1 MRGAVGRR
9 RAALTTFMGSSAN
22 MFAASLQ
29 AILLTPLVL
38 HRVGAPLYGAW
49 MASGEILVWMLA
61 FDFGIPNLLVQRVGA
76 AHAREDFVACGED
89 FAAGFLALG
98 VLATALAVLLYAISP
113 FVPGWLH
120 IGGAEAATLRTCF
133 VVASVSTCTMLL
145 DYGLHGLARGLQDT
159 RLIYRFAVLG
169 TVVGFAVT
177 AFLLHQG
184 YGLLSV
190 AIGLVVRVGVA
201 FLGSVVWFFGIDARI
216 RRACHVRR
224 ERLTELLTLSV
235 PMFLSGITVAVMNN
249 SGVTL
254 VAVLLRPELAAV
266 YGITKRAAD
275 LVRSLADMVG
285 LASYGGFAHLR
296 ASGDAHRAQEVY
308 GEIHATYVAFSVAL
322 LSATV
327 AVNPSLIATW
337 TGAASYGGLA
347 LNALVAL
354 AALAGGW
361 SYLTVNLLRAIGKTS
376 EGSWAVV
383 LDGLV
388 RVPLMAILAITVGLE
403 GLASATIFT
412 AAVAGLWCHRLC
424 RREIGPTPVPDAT
437 TWAVR
442 IILFAVAVAS
452 AASLRVVGWPAV
464 LLFGATWSAVALLL
478 LAVSD
483 PLLKG
488 RIPRLK
494 ARIA

>member
-1 MRGAVGRR
+1 
-9 RAALTTFMGSSAN
+9 

-38 HRVGAPLYGAW
+38 HRVGANLYGAW

-76 AHAREDFVACGED
+76 AHAREDYQTCGED

-98 VLATALAVLLYAISP
+98 GLATALAILLYALAP

-120 IGGAEAATLRTCF
+120 IGGGEAATLRTCF
-133 VVASVSTCTMLL
+133 VVASVSTCMMLL

-159 RLIYRFAVLG
+159 RLIYRFALAG
-169 TVVGFAVT
+169 TLLGFALT

-190 AIGLVVRVGVA
+190 ALGLVVRVGVA

-216 RRACHVRR
+216 RRACRIR
-224 ERLTELLTLSV
+224 KERLRELLTLSL
-235 PMFLSGITVAVMNN
+235 PMFLSGVAVAVMNN

-254 VAVLLRPELAAV
+254 VAVLLRPELAVV

-296 ASGDAHRAQEVY
+296 ASGDAHRAQAVY
-308 GEIHATYVAFSVAL
+308 GEIHATYVAFSIAL

-327 AVNPSLIATW
+327 AVNPSLVATW
-337 TGAASYGGLA
+337 TGSASYGGLA
-347 LNALVAL
+347 LNVLVAL

-361 SYLTVNLLRAIGKTS
+361 SYLTVNLLRATGKTA

-383 LDGLV
+383 LDSLV
-388 RVPLMAILAITVGLE
+388 RVPLMALLAITMGLE
-403 GLASATIFT
+403 GLAFATILT

-424 RREIGPTPVPDAT
+424 RREIGPVPTPDAT
-437 TWAVR
+437 TWSVR
-442 IILFAVAVAS
+442 VVVFGVSVAI
-452 AASLRVVGWPAV
+452 AASLRVAGWPAV
-464 LLFGATWSAVALLL
+464 ILCAAVLAGISALL

-488 RIPRLK
+488 RIPRPK
-494 ARIA
+494 ARAA